1 MQNYC
6 PQLFCFPYLR
16 KNRGVCPS
24 KNVGAPTFSL
34 SFLPIPALVP
44 LAFQSLAHSFIF
56 RIRPISRPSN
66 IIRTLV
72 PKTGGTPP
80 LVQPISPFLY
90 LINLPYLLFFLLLH
104 SRPIHNPVTAP
115 SPILLP
121 LLSQSSPVRGPTL
134 TPCLSLS
141 ECLRYTSTNAIRPAR
156 CLHETRT
163 NN

>member
-16 KNRGVCPS
+16 KNRGVYPS

-34 SFLPIPALVP
+34 SFLPISTLGP
-44 LAFQSLAHSFIF
+44 LAFQSHAHSFIF
-56 RIRPISRPSN
+56 RIQPISCPSSSF
-66 IIRTLV
+66 RTLA

-80 LVQPISPFLY
+80 LV
-90 LINLPYLLFFLLLH
+90 
-104 SRPIHNPVTAP
+104 RPILAVSCRLSTVDCWLPPFSHSPPIHKPVTAP

-121 LLSQSSPVRGPTL
+121 LLSQSSPVRGPTH

-141 ECLRYTSTNAIRPAR
+141 HRVRYTSTNAIRSAR

-163 NN
+163 YH